1 MVNTTI
7 PSTHINELSLLEHIV
22 VAIHQF
28 ALIVA

>member
-7 PSTHINELSLLEHIV
+7 PSTHIYELALFEHIV

>member
-7 PSTHINELSLLEHIV
+7 PSAYINDLALFEHIV

-28 ALIVA
+28 ALVVA